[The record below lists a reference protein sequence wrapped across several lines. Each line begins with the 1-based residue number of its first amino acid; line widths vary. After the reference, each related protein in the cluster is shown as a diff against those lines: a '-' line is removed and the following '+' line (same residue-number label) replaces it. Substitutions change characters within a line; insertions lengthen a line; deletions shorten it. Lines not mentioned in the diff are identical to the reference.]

1 MTQGVLLF
9 CFNTDTCEY
18 HKIAER
24 CVELI
29 KKNLKLEITIV
40 TNFETYKKL
49 KPLGMI
55 NYKLFENETGNKRSQ
70 EQWHNLDR
78 CHAYDLSP
86 YDITIL
92 MDIDYFCF
100 TDNLLQYLQVDED
113 FLLHDKI
120 HDLTNK
126 DVYDFR
132 KRSIIPM
139 LWATVI
145 IFKKT
150 DRAKSIFETVK
161 YIKQHYQ
168 HFCNLYRIDFRNFR
182 NDYAFSIAVNQVNG
196 HIQQKFLPGK
206 LPTLPGLAK
215 VLEINDTGIAFKYD
229 DKINYVENQDVHILD
244 KEIANV

>member
-1 MTQGVLLF
+1 MSRGVLLF
-9 CFNTDTCEY
+9 CFNTDTCKY
-18 HKIAER
+18 HRIAER

-29 KKNLKLEITIV
+29 KKNLKLEVTVV
-40 TNFETYKKL
+40 TNFETFKQF
-49 KPLGMI
+49 KPLGMV
-55 NYKLFENETGNKRSQ
+55 NFKLFDNEIGNKRLN
-70 EQWHNLDR
+70 EDWHNLDR

-86 YDITIL
+86 YDTTLL
-92 MDIDYFCF
+92 MDIDYLPF
-100 TDNLLQYLQVDED
+100 TNNLLEYFDVEED
-113 FLLHDKI
+113 FLIHDKI

-126 DVYDFR
+126 NVYDFR
-132 KRSIIPM
+132 KNSIIPM

-150 DRAKSIFETVK
+150 KRAKSIFDTVK

-168 HFCNLYRIDFRNFR
+168 HFCDLYRIDFRNFR

-196 HIQQKFLPGK
+196 HTQQKFLPGK

-215 VLEINDTGIAFKYD
+215 VTQINDTGIVFTYD
-229 DKINYVENQDVHILD
+229 DKINSIENQDVHILD

>member
-24 CVELI
+24 CVKLI
-29 KKNLKLEITIV
+29 QKNLKLEITIV

-49 KPLGMI
+49 KPLGTI
-55 NYKLFENETGNKRSQ
+55 NYKLFENETGNKRGS

-86 YDITIL
+86 YDTTLL

-100 TDNLLQYLQVDED
+100 TNNLLQYLQVDED
-113 FLLHDKI
+113 FLIHDKI
-120 HDLTNK
+120 HDLTDK
-126 DVYDFR
+126 DVYNFR
-132 KRSIIPM
+132 NNSIIPM

-150 DRAKSIFETVK
+150 QRVKSIFETVK

-168 HFCNLYRIDFRNFR
+168 HFCNLYRVDFRNFR

-196 HIQQKFLPGK
+196 HLQQKFLPGK
-206 LPTLPGLAK
+206 LSTLPGIAK
-215 VLEINDTGIAFKYD
+215 VLKINDTGIAFKYD
-229 DKINYVENQDVHILD
+229 DKINYIENQDVHILD
-244 KEIANV
+244 KEIVNV

>member
-1 MTQGVLLF
+1 MSNGVLLF
-9 CFNTDTCEY
+9 CFNTETCEY
-18 HKIAER
+18 YRIAER

-40 TNFETYKKL
+40 TNLETFKKL
-49 KPLGMI
+49 KPLGML
-55 NYKLFENETGNKRSQ
+55 NYKLINNETGNKRGK

-78 CHAYDLSP
+78 CNAYDLSP
-86 YDITIL
+86 YDTTIL
-92 MDIDYFCF
+92 MDIDYFPF
-100 TDNLLQYLQVDED
+100 TNILLEYLNINDD
-113 FLLHDKI
+113 FLIHDKI

-126 DVYDFR
+126 DVYNFR
-132 KRSIIPM
+132 FNSIIPM

-145 IFKKT
+145 VFKKT
-150 DRAKSIFETVK
+150 SRAKRIFDMVK

-168 HFCNLYRIDFRNFR
+168 HFCDLYRVDIRNFR

-206 LPTLPGLAK
+206 LPTLPGIAK
-215 VLEINDTGIAFKYD
+215 VLEINDTGVVFKYD

-244 KEIANV
+244 KELTNV

>member
-1 MTQGVLLF
+1 MSNGVLLF
-9 CFNTDTCEY
+9 CFNTETCEY
-18 HKIAER
+18 YRIAER

-40 TNFETYKKL
+40 TNLETFKKL

-55 NYKLFENETGNKRSQ
+55 NYKLINNETGNKRGK
-70 EQWHNLDR
+70 EQWHN
-78 CHAYDLSP
+78 
-86 YDITIL
+86 
-92 MDIDYFCF
+92 
-100 TDNLLQYLQVDED
+100 
-113 FLLHDKI
+113 FLIHDKI

-126 DVYDFR
+126 DVYNFR
-132 KRSIIPM
+132 FNSIIPM

-145 IFKKT
+145 VFKKT
-150 DRAKSIFETVK
+150 SRAKRIFDMVK

-168 HFCNLYRIDFRNFR
+168 HFCDLYRVDIRNFR

-206 LPTLPGLAK
+206 LPTLPGIAK
-215 VLEINDTGIAFKYD
+215 VLKINDTGVVFKYD

-244 KEIANV
+244 KELTNV

>member
-1 MTQGVLLF
+1 MSKGVLLF
-9 CFNTDTCEY
+9 CFNTETCEY
-18 HKIAER
+18 HRIAER

-40 TNFETYKKL
+40 TNFETFKKF

-55 NYKLFENETGNKRSQ
+55 NYRMIENETGNKRGT

-86 YDITIL
+86 YDTTLL
-92 MDIDYFCF
+92 MDIDYLPF
-100 TDNLLQYLQVDED
+100 TSNLLEYFNVDED
-113 FLLHDKI
+113 FLIHDKI

-126 DVYDFR
+126 GVYNFR
-132 KRSIIPM
+132 NNSIIPM

-150 DRAKSIFETVK
+150 DRAKRIFDKVK
-161 YIKQHYQ
+161 YVKQFYQ
-168 HFCNLYRIDFRNFR
+168 HFCDLYRIDFRNFR

-196 HIQQKFLPGK
+196 HTQQKFLPSR
-206 LPTLPGLAK
+206 LPTLPGVAK
-215 VLEINDTGIAFKYD
+215 VLEITDTGIVFKYD
-229 DKINYVENQDVHILD
+229 DKINYIENQDVHILD

>member
-1 MTQGVLLF
+1 MLNGVLLF
-9 CFNTDTCEY
+9 CFNTETCEY
-18 HKIAER
+18 HRIAER

-40 TNFETYKKL
+40 TNLETFKKL

-55 NYKLFENETGNKRSQ
+55 NYKLINNETGNKRGN

-78 CHAYDLSP
+78 CNAYDLSP
-86 YDITIL
+86 YDTTIL
-92 MDIDYFCF
+92 MDIDYFPF
-100 TDNLLQYLQVDED
+100 TNTLLKYLNINDD
-113 FLLHDKI
+113 FLIHDKI

-126 DVYDFR
+126 GVYNFR
-132 KRSIIPM
+132 FNSIIPM

-145 IFKKT
+145 VFKKT
-150 DRAKSIFETVK
+150 NRAKRIFDMVK

-168 HFCNLYRIDFRNFR
+168 YFCDLYRVDIRNFR

-206 LPTLPGLAK
+206 LPTLPGIAK
-215 VLEINDTGIAFKYD
+215 VLEINDTGVVFKYD

-244 KEIANV
+244 KELINV

>member
-1 MTQGVLLF
+1 
-9 CFNTDTCEY
+9 
-18 HKIAER
+18 
-24 CVELI
+24 
-29 KKNLKLEITIV
+29 
-40 TNFETYKKL
+40 
-49 KPLGMI
+49 
-55 NYKLFENETGNKRSQ
+55 
-70 EQWHNLDR
+70 
-78 CHAYDLSP
+78 
-86 YDITIL
+86 

-126 DVYDFR
+126 DVYNFR
-132 KRSIIPM
+132 KNSIIPM

-168 HFCNLYRIDFRNFR
+168 HFCDLYRIDFRNFR

-206 LPTLPGLAK
+206 LPTLPGIAK